1 MRLTMAVEKFET
13 ALKKLED
20 VVRKLEGG
28 ELSLED
34 SLKAFEEGVK
44 QSAFCSKKLN
54 EAERRV
60 ELLLKQRDGSFV
72 KKPFDEVE

>member
-1 MRLTMAVEKFET
+1 M
-13 ALKKLED
+13 
-20 VVRKLEGG
+20 
-28 ELSLED
+28 
-34 SLKAFEEGVK
+34 K
-44 QSAFCSKKLN
+44 QSAFCAKKLD

>member
-1 MRLTMAVEKFET
+1 MAVEKFET

-20 VVRKLEGG
+20 VVKKLEGG

-34 SLKAFEEGVK
+34 SLKTFEEGVK
-44 QSAFCSKKLN
+44 HSAFCSKKLN

-60 ELLLKQRDGSFV
+60 ELLIKQRDGSFV
-72 KKPFDEVE
+72 TKPFEEEE

>member
-1 MRLTMAVEKFET
+1 MAVEKFET
-13 ALKKLED
+13 ALKRLED

-28 ELSLED
+28 ELSLEE

-44 QSAFCSKKLN
+44 HSIFCSKKLN

-72 KKPFDEVE
+72 KSPFDEEAGVSP

>member
-1 MRLTMAVEKFET
+1 MAVEKFET

-20 VVRKLEGG
+20 VVKKLEGG

-44 QSAFCSKKLN
+44 FSAFCSKKLN

-60 ELLLKQRDGSFV
+60 ETLVKQRDGSFV
-72 KKPFDEVE
+72 TKPFEGEE